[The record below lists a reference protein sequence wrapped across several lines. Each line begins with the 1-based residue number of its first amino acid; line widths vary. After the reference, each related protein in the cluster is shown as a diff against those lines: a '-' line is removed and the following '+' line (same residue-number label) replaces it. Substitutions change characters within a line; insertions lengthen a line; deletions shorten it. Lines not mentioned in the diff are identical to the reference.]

1 MDFCMKLSGQIEKI
15 KIQVQI
21 HGFIWE
27 DDMYYYLVNNKR
39 PIKSKSPI
47 RNTSQAQKIVHNTI
61 VTDVK
66 YISIFQYLYYFIKYE
81 IYG

>member
-1 MDFCMKLSGQIEKI
+1 
-15 KIQVQI
+15 
-21 HGFIWE
+21 
-27 DDMYYYLVNNKR
+27 MYYYLINNKR
-39 PIKSKSPI
+39 PMKSKSPI
-47 RNTSQAQKIVHNTI
+47 QNTSHAQKIVHNMI